1 MKLRLPL
8 ITAASLATML
18 ALADTSPAQEHP
30 AHGRKPAEAAAG
42 KAVAAAGGEVAKP
55 VGDSTTRHELQV
67 GGRRLDYTATAGTLP
82 LSGAKGEVTAHV
94 FYTAYTSE
102 AGDSDKGGGTRPVT
116 FAFNGGPGAASAFL
130 HLGALGPRVVPFDDK
145 GALALMPVRLTDNPD
160 TWLPF
165 TDLVFVDPVST
176 GYSRATGGDE
186 EAKEKFYGVEKDAAS
201 LTDFIRLYLARSG
214 RPTAPVVLVGESYGG
229 FRVALLAKRLLK
241 AGMDLRGVIM
251 ISPAI
256 EFFLVR
262 GDKLMLLP
270 NVMTL
275 PSIAAANAEL
285 SGAADL
291 EKIVAE
297 AEVFARSRY
306 LVHLAAGIK
315 DDPEI
320 NAELAR
326 LTGLSVEHIARHHG
340 RVSVGDFRRSWL
352 RSHDRLLSLY
362 DGAVSIPVPRPAGDH
377 HHTDPILDRAT
388 AVLTPAFVSYARA
401 ELGYRSDLEYHLL
414 NRGVGGKWDYGTS
427 AARQGFAGALDDL
440 QEARTL
446 RPALKVL
453 IAGGYTDMVTPF
465 AASRFLV
472 DQLDP
477 IEGAAP
483 VEVKTYR
490 GGHMMYLRAPSRQA
504 LAADARAMYAAAL
517 K

>member
-1 MKLRLPL
+1 MKRRLSR
-8 ITAASLATML
+8 IMAALLACML
-18 ALADTSPAQEHP
+18 ALAESSSAQEHP

-42 KAVAAAGGEVAKP
+42 KAIAAAGGEVAKP
-55 VGDSTTRHELQV
+55 VADSTTRHELQL

-82 LSGAKGEVTAHV
+82 LTGAKGEVTAHV

-102 AGDSDKGGGTRPVT
+102 ALGSGTDGGARPVT
-116 FAFNGGPGAASAFL
+116 FVFNGGPGAASAFL

-145 GALALMPVRLTDNPD
+145 GALALMPVRLIDNPD

-176 GYSRATGGDE
+176 GYSRATGGDD
-186 EAKEKFYGVEKDAAS
+186 EAKEKFFGVDKDAAA
-201 LTDFIRLYLARSG
+201 LTDVIRLYLARSG
-214 RPTAPVVLVGESYGG
+214 RPTAPVFLTGESYGG
-229 FRVALLAKRLLK
+229 FRVALLSKRLLK
-241 AGMDLRGVIM
+241 TGVDLRGVIM

-262 GDKLMLLP
+262 GDSLMLLP
-270 NVMTL
+270 NAMTL
-275 PSIAAANAEL
+275 PSIAAVHAEL

-291 EKIVAE
+291 ERIVAE
-297 AEVFARSRY
+297 AEAFARSQY

-315 DDPEI
+315 DNPEI
-320 NAELAR
+320 NATLAR
-326 LTGLSVEHIARHHG
+326 LTGLSVEHVARRHG
-340 RVSVGDFRRSWL
+340 RVSVSDFRRSWL

-362 DGAVSIPVPRPAGDH
+362 DGSVSIPVPRPASEH
-377 HHTDPILDRAT
+377 HHTDPILDKAT
-388 AVLTPAFVSYARA
+388 VVLTPAFVSYART

-414 NRGVGGKWDYGTS
+414 NRGVGGKWDFGTS
-427 AARQGFAGALDDL
+427 ASRQGYAGSLDEL

-446 RPALKVL
+446 RPALRVL
-453 IAGGYTDMVTPF
+453 IVGGYTDMVTPF

-477 IEGAAP
+477 IDGAAT
-483 VEVKTYR
+483 VEVKAYR

-504 LAADARAMYAAAL
+504 LAADARATYAAAM